1 MFIQNYNDAPELD
14 VLRKH
19 NFLLCIK
26 GCAEELVNSREDM
39 ELGPITANQTERL
52 EPFEKL
58 IVAMDINRGNLLE
71 NCKNRAYIKYK
82 MTHALEN
89 ERITLQ
95 TIKHEYRSYMLE
107 CVILFDRLSNLLGM
121 LNDCYTAENIS
132 FTENEEHLLGFFNP
146 LVNDFRNINIH
157 EYYDSHFSWENASRL
172 ENEIHNKRFT
182 GIQDIETE
190 RKLFEELSKIISEHL
205 NWFKLTEDHFSKF
218 LDNFFSLLADK
229 LIVSEALLLPK
240 SMPENFKVKY
250 QRKDSLRRQGR
261 HSKVFNSIN
270 TES

>member
-1 MFIQNYNDAPELD
+1 MYIQNYNDAPELE

-26 GCAEELVNSREDM
+26 DCAAKLVSAREDM
-39 ELGPITANQTERL
+39 ELGPITANQTEL
-52 EPFEKL
+52 LTPVEKL

-89 ERITLQ
+89 ERITIQ
-95 TIKHEYRSYMLE
+95 AIKHEYRSYMIE

-132 FTENEEHLLGFFNP
+132 FTENEDHLLGFFNP
-146 LVNDFRNINIH
+146 LVNDFRNRNIH

-172 ENEIHNKRFT
+172 EGEIHNKRFN
-182 GIQDIETE
+182 GNQDTEAE
-190 RKLFEELSKIISEHL
+190 RKLLDELSKIIREHL
-205 NWFKLTEDHFSKF
+205 IWFKLTEDEFSIF
-218 LDNFFSLLADK
+218 FDNFFSLLENK
-229 LIVSEALLLPK
+229 LVVSNDLLLPQI
-240 SMPENFKVKY
+240 MPENFRVKY

-261 HSKVFNSIN
+261 HIKAFNSN
-270 TES
+270 NSEY